1 MKGFMIA
8 FGNFIFRWRDTI
20 FSIIMVSPYVW
31 MALAA
36 PPGLYGGLNEDL
48 AITFIG
54 LLVMTLGQAVR
65 IITIGYAYIKRGGLN
80 KQIYAET
87 VVRRGMFAH
96 VRNPMYLGN
105 LLIVT
110 GAVIGINIRWFFLAL
125 LLFYFIYACII
136 LAEEKFLGGKFGA
149 DYQDYLKTTP
159 RLIPHQLHKWKE
171 SIADMD
177 FTWKRVLKK
186 EHSSIF
192 LVYAGLIGFGA
203 MKLIY
208 RHGFSANSPELMI
221 CWIALGAL
229 VVFQIVTEILTRTG
243 RLEWDPNR
251 P

>member
-1 MKGFMIA
+1 MRTFMIA

-20 FSIIMVSPYVW
+20 FSIIMIAPFIW

-36 PPGLYGGLNEDL
+36 PPGLFGGLNEDL
-48 AITFIG
+48 AITIAG
-54 LLVMTLGQAVR
+54 LLVMTLGQSVR

-136 LAEEKFLGGKFGA
+136 LAEENFLSGKFGA
-149 DYQDYLKTTP
+149 DYQNYLKTTP
-159 RLIPHQLHKWKE
+159 RLIPHQLNKWQE

-177 FTWKRVLKK
+177 FTWRRVLKK

-208 RHGFSANSPELMI
+208 RHGFSANSPELML

-229 VVFQIVTEILTRTG
+229 LAFQIVTEILTRTS